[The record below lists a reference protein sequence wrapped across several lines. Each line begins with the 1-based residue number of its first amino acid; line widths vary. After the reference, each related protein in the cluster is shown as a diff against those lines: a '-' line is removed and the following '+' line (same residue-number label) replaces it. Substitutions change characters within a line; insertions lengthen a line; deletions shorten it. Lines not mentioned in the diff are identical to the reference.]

1 MSAEN
6 AKILYL
12 TVWILAVPY
21 LTGFPINNKH
31 YFVDPLDARFP
42 GNTTMEALEQPTL
55 AVPLSRELSQC
66 ADLLAALL

>member
-1 MSAEN
+1 MQT
-6 AKILYL
+6 LYL

-21 LTGFPINNKH
+21 VTGFPINNKH
-31 YFVDPLDARFP
+31 YFVDSLDARFP